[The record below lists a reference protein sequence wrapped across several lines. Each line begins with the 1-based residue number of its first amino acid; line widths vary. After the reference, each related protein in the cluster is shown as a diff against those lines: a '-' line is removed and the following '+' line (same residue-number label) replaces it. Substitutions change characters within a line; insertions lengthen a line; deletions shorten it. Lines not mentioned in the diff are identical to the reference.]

1 MGNLYDRLLACC
13 HSVRS
18 SYWLFHWGNI
28 TMTTL
33 TWIILWWFVTGLIVA
48 LLFGAVVRGGQSTD
62 GE

>member
-1 MGNLYDRLLACC
+1 
-13 HSVRS
+13 
-18 SYWLFHWGNI
+18 
-28 TMTTL
+28 MTTL